1 MNKIG
6 YHVSDNTVFVKEFED
21 ILNIIPGNDAKGRE
35 TYHVILTGM
44 RWEIVIYK
52 RGDFIEY
59 YGKRYIYTDMK
70 KFCMEWRNIQAE
82 KAIES
87 L

>member
-1 MNKIG
+1 MNRIG
-6 YHVSDNTVFVKEFED
+6 YHVTKNTVFVKEFED
-21 ILNIIPGNDAKGRE
+21 ILNIIPMSDVKGRE
-35 TYHVILTGM
+35 TYHVMMTG
-44 RWEIVIYK
+44 WEIVIYK

-59 YGKRYIYTDMK
+59 YGKRYRYTDMR
-70 KFCMEWRNIQAE
+70 KFCMEWRNIQTE